1 MEIDLHR
8 MTGTGWEAP
17 PTTLLNCCEYDLRG
31 GAFRLYANLG
41 TRFSSSAKA
50 AWRVSTFAV
59 IHGYRDTVSKSGGI
73 AVIVAAL
80 ACASCL

>member
-50 AWRVSTFAV
+50 AWRVSTLPSFMVTV
-59 IHGYRDTVSKSGGI
+59 IRL
-73 AVIVAAL
+73 ANQVASL
-80 ACASCL
+80 SSSRP